1 MKPLAFCLASLGIA
15 SAVNACPIGVNCRDW
30 NTFDSGRYEQE
41 LNDLRYQQQKLRN
54 RVIESE
60 QRQRWSQW

>member
-1 MKPLAFCLASLGIA
+1 MRPLLFCLASLGIA
-15 SAVNACPIGVNCRDW
+15 TAVNACPIGVDCSDW

-41 LNDLRYQQQKLRN
+41 LNNLRYQQQKLRN

-60 QRQRWSQW
+60 QRQRWRSW